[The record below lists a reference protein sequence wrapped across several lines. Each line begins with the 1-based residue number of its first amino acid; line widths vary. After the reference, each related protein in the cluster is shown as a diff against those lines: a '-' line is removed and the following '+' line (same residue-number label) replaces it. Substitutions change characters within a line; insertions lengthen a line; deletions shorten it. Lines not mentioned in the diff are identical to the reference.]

1 MLNQEYYKIFL
12 KLEPEEEIPEEY
24 YDSQEDLPQ
33 EEEKWLENI
42 SFSEKDIKR
51 AIMMTTSTSPG
62 PSGIGP
68 KLAKMTVDT
77 ITPTLFKLFRKMIDD
92 RTVPK
97 INLINHISPLLK
109 PGKDPSKPGSYRP
122 VSLTE
127 FFFRVL
133 EKVLKTRMASHADRF
148 GVLSNDQHGFRRQHS
163 TTTNLLLHYD
173 KIINR
178 MEKGETVDIVL
189 LDMSRA
195 FDRVSHFKLIK

>member
-1 MLNQEYYKIFL
+1 M
-12 KLEPEEEIPEEY
+12 
-24 YDSQEDLPQ
+24 
-33 EEEKWLENI
+33 
-42 SFSEKDIKR
+42 R
-51 AIMMTTSTSPG
+51 TTSTSPG

-77 ITPTLFKLFRKMIDD
+77 ITPTLFKLFGKMIDD
-92 RTVPK
+92 RVVPE
-97 INLINHISPLLK
+97 INLINLISPLLK

-133 EKVLKTRMASHADRF
+133 EKVLKVRIASHADRF
-148 GVLSNDQHGFRRQHS
+148 GILSKDQHGFQRQHS

-173 KIINR
+173 KVINR
-178 MEKGETVDIVL
+178 LERGESVDIVL

-195 FDRVSHFKLIK
+195 FDRVSHFKHIKRLKTVGYRGRILKFIQYALQQIPASFCQ

>member
-1 MLNQEYYKIFL
+1 MG
-12 KLEPEEEIPEEY
+12 
-24 YDSQEDLPQ
+24 
-33 EEEKWLENI
+33 
-42 SFSEKDIKR
+42 
-51 AIMMTTSTSPG
+51 TTSTSPG
-62 PSGIGP
+62 PSGLGP

-92 RTVPK
+92 WVVPE

-133 EKVLKTRMASHADRF
+133 EKVLKTRMALHADRF
-148 GVLSNDQHGFRRQHS
+148 GVLSNNQHGFRRQHS
-163 TTTNLLLHYD
+163 TATNLLLHYD
-173 KIINR
+173 KIISR
-178 MEKGETVDIVL
+178 LEKGETVDIVL

-195 FDRVSHFKLIK
+195 LIECHISNLSSD